1 MPIFQLDCIQREGQN
16 VKVAEGRR
24 TEYQWKYCLF
34 FNGIGKWESEKQGKV
49 QVLFY
54 KCISAAE
61 RRDVCVWGG
70 RITRAKA
77 RKTPGSLT

>member
-1 MPIFQLDCIQREGQN
+1 M
-16 VKVAEGRR
+16 KVAEGRR